1 MDYPVESPEP
11 ATSRQAAANKKPVSS
26 LPTRMYVT
34 RIFFLAVM
42 CLPFGLA
49 AQNVTISGKAID
61 SQTLEPLVFATVGI
75 RGQTLGTITNLQ
87 GEFDFHF
94 PASMRNETFV
104 ISMLGFRNFEAPVW
118 TLLEQGQPVLIK
130 MNKSATLLNEV
141 VIRDSLSGG
150 EVVRIALS
158 RIEANY
164 ANQPFLMDGFYRDL
178 KKVGGQYIAL
188 LESAIKLYDEDYKPP
203 RNKFKLRERVTL
215 VEIRRSLGYGS
226 KFTTYFDEDNLLED
240 LLLHNNVRYH
250 QFPTEEIFFESL
262 KRQTDSYYNGREV
275 FVVELTGDYFLKLFI
290 DKTTYA
296 IIRLEFQNAAESVV
310 GKRKGL
316 VGKFMNLRKVIEFRE
331 LQGKMY
337 LNFITMDSRINWYD
351 YRSGEFRFES
361 ELQQQLLIN
370 QIQPNTLERIG
381 TVEKMRAYGLQFQDQ
396 GYNKAFWDN
405 YNVIKESPLDK
416 KIRED
421 LEKEI
426 PLEAQFQDN

>member
-1 MDYPVESPEP
+1 MHGK
-11 ATSRQAAANKKPVSS
+11 N
-26 LPTRMYVT
+26 
-34 RIFFLAVM
+34 FLLLLAW
-42 CLPFGLA
+42 CLPFFLG
-49 AQNVTISGKAID
+49 AQKITISGKAVD

-75 RGQTLGTITNLQ
+75 KGQALGTITNLQ
-87 GEFDFHF
+87 GEFDFHI
-94 PASMRNETFV
+94 PATLRNETFV

-118 TLLEQGQPVLIK
+118 TLMEGGQPLVVK
-130 MNKSATLLNEV
+130 MNKSTTLLSEV

-150 EVVRIALS
+150 DVVRIALS
-158 RIEANY
+158 RIETNY
-164 ANQPFLMDGFYRDL
+164 PDKPFLMDGFYRDL
-178 KKVGGQYIAL
+178 KKVGGKYIAL
-188 LESAIKLYDEDYKPP
+188 LESAIKLYDEDYKAP

-250 QFPTEEIFFESL
+250 QFPVEEIFFESL
-262 KRQTDSYYNGREV
+262 KREADSYYNGREV
-275 FVVELTGDYFLKLFI
+275 FVVKLTGEYLLKLFI

-296 IIRLEFQNAAESVV
+296 IIRLEFENVAESVV

-316 VGKFMNLRKVIEFRE
+316 VGKFTGLRKVIEFRE

-351 YRSGEFRFES
+351 YRSGEFKFES
-361 ELQQQLLIN
+361 ELSQQLLIN
-370 QIQPNTLERIG
+370 EIQVNTTERIG

-405 YNVIKESPLDK
+405 YNVIKESPLDR

-421 LEKEI
+421 LEKEM

>member
-1 MDYPVESPEP
+1 MYAKRFLLV
-11 ATSRQAAANKKPVSS
+11 AALCAP
-26 LPTRMYVT
+26 
-34 RIFFLAVM
+34 FL
-42 CLPFGLA
+42 LA
-49 AQNVTISGKAID
+49 AQKATISGKAID
-61 SQTLEPLVFATVGI
+61 SQTEEPLVFATVGI
-75 RGQTLGTITNLQ
+75 KGQPLGTITNLQ

-94 PASMRNETFV
+94 PAALRNETFV

-118 TLLEQGQPVLIK
+118 TLLEQPGTVIIK

-150 EVVRIALS
+150 DVVRIALS
-158 RIEANY
+158 RIESNY

-188 LESAIKLYDEDYKPP
+188 LESAIRLYDEDYKAP

-250 QFPTEEIFFESL
+250 QFPLEDIFFESL
-262 KRQTDSYYNGREV
+262 GRQPDTYYNGHEV
-275 FVVELTGDYFLKLFI
+275 FVVQLTGEYFLKLFI
-290 DKTTYA
+290 DKTNYA
-296 IIRLEFQNAAESVV
+296 IIRLEFENAAESVV

-316 VGKFMNLRKVIEFRE
+316 IGKFMNLRKVIEFKE

-370 QIQPNTLERIG
+370 QIQTNTSERIG
-381 TVEKMRAYGLQFQDQ
+381 TVEKMRGYGLQFQDQ

-421 LEKEI
+421 LEKEM